1 MSWNKKYILHSES
14 EERVNQFHFSNVQI
28 LALLMVCLFILGSF
42 LLVGADYVSKTL
54 YDKRLREFKA
64 NYNSVVLNLDVIQS
78 RLKELDKQ
86 ILEIEE
92 KDKAVRTYAGMPEID
107 IDIKKLG
114 VGGVKSR
121 DSKMLNNLAPAV
133 SREISDLHLDI
144 EKLSRQ
150 VNFELAS
157 YETIYNKVKGDID
170 RIRHIPSIRP
180 VAGGYLNSSFGY
192 RQDPIDAV
200 RRFHQGQDFSV
211 PTGTPIF
218 APADGIVKRAYYIG
232 GFGNHIKLDHA
243 SGYSTTFAH
252 LSKIFVRHGQKV
264 KRGDVI
270 GETGNTGRSTAP
282 HLHYEVRKDGV
293 AVNPVN
299 FYYGDLD
306 TEEFNAML
314 DAANR
319 ENQSLD

>member
-14 EERVNQFHFSNVQI
+14 DEKVNQLHFSNVQI
-28 LALLMVCLFILGSF
+28 LGLISVFLVVLCSF
-42 LLVGADYVSKTL
+42 LLISADYVSKTL

-64 NYNSVVLNLDVIQS
+64 NYNAVAVNIDGIQS
-78 RLKELDKQ
+78 RLKELDNQ
-86 ILEIEE
+86 ILDIEK
-92 KDKAVRTYAGMPEID
+92 KDKAVRLYAGMPEVD

-114 VGGVKSR
+114 VGGVDSR
-121 DSKMLNNLAPAV
+121 DIKILNNLAPAV
-133 SREISDLHLDI
+133 SKEISDLQIDI

-157 YETIYNKVKGDID
+157 YETIYEKVKSDID

-180 VAGGYLNSSFGY
+180 VSGGYLNSSFGY

-211 PTGTPIF
+211 PTGTPVF
-218 APADGIVKRAYYIG
+218 APADGVVKRAYYIG
-232 GFGNHIKLDHA
+232 GFGNHIKLDHS

-252 LSKIFVRHGQKV
+252 LSEIFVRHGQKV

-282 HLHYEVRKDGV
+282 HLHYEVHYKGTPK
-293 AVNPVN
+293 NPADFFFTQARN
-299 FYYGDLD
+299 
-306 TEEFNAML
+306 
-314 DAANR
+314 
-319 ENQSLD
+319 

>member
-1 MSWNKKYILHSES
+1 MFLKRKYILHSES
-14 EERVNQFHFSNVQI
+14 EEGVNQMHFSNVQI
-28 LALLMVCLFILGSF
+28 FCSLMILLFILGSF
-42 LLVGADYVSKTL
+42 LLLGADFASKTL
-54 YDKRLREFKA
+54 YDKRLKEFKA
-64 NYNSVVLNLDVIQS
+64 NYNSVSLNIDAIQD
-78 RLKELDKQ
+78 RLKELDEQ
-86 ILEIEE
+86 ILDIEE
-92 KDKAVRTYAGMPEID
+92 KDKAVRSYAGMPEVD

-114 VGGVKSR
+114 VGGSEFR
-121 DSKMLNNLAPAV
+121 DTKFLNNLAPAV
-133 SREISDLHLDI
+133 SKEISELHLDI

-157 YETIYNKVKGDID
+157 YETIYDKVKNDID

-180 VAGGYLNSSFGY
+180 VDGGYLNSSFGY

-218 APADGIVKRAYYIG
+218 APADGVVKRAYYIG
-232 GFGNHIKLDHA
+232 GFGNHIKLDHS

-264 KRGDVI
+264 KRGDII

-282 HLHYEVRKDGV
+282 HLHYEVHYRGTPK
-293 AVNPVN
+293 NPAD
-299 FYYGDLD
+299 FFF
-306 TEEFNAML
+306 T
-314 DAANR
+314 
-319 ENQSLD
+319 QSIN